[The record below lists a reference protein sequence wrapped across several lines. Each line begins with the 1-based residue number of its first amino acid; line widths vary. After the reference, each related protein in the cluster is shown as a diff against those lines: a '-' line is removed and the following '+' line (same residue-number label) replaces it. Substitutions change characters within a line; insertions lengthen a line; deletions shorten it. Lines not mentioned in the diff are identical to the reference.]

1 MGHKGPVEDL
11 HATEPKWYEPIY
23 YSILFYS
30 ILFYSILFYST
41 TLAFFPLFYLSQH
54 LVPHPN
60 PKASTPPLS
69 PVNRFLKGNSE
80 DKKHSGN
87 RYEDRRIV

>member
-30 ILFYSILFYST
+30 ILFYSILFYSI
-41 TLAFFPLFYLSQH
+41 LFYHAGLLPLILFVAAFSPSPESQS
-54 LVPHPN
+54 LN
-60 PKASTPPLS
+60 TTAIACK
-69 PVNRFLKGNSE
+69 
-80 DKKHSGN
+80 
-87 RYEDRRIV
+87 